1 MKKKIILSVIIIII
15 AALTATCL
23 LGCGSD
29 YTALNNMCKETY
41 SQIVLQIKTT
51 TNGETLTDNFTVK
64 NNGSVSKIDYSIE
77 RLTEI
82 SLDEIPKD
90 YKTETV
96 GTVIVENGK
105 ITQNDNQISEE
116 IASLRK
122 VGFSFYSN
130 YFVSP
135 KWTSGQFSATVK
147 DPAQFFDV
155 EEFVCTNMH
164 VTVKYSSSLKSMVI
178 TYKSAKGS
186 TVEMRYTFTK

>member
-1 MKKKIILSVIIIII
+1 MKKKIILTVILTLIV
-15 AALTATCL
+15 ALTATCL

-29 YTALNNMCKETY
+29 YTALNDMCKETY

-51 TNGETLTDNFTVK
+51 TNGETLTDNFTVT
-64 NNGSVSKIDYSIE
+64 NSGSVSKIDYTIE

-82 SLDEIPKD
+82 SLDELPKD

-105 ITQNDNQISEE
+105 ITQNDNKIDESV
-116 IASLRK
+116 ASLRK